1 MKRSRLQ
8 CQENIVI
15 LPPYRLCKPIYMYG
29 FGALGKKLRLD
40 FFISKMSIMSEKK
53 KLDRV
58 YTMLRVVPGAF

>member
-1 MKRSRLQ
+1 MT
-8 CQENIVI
+8 
-15 LPPYRLCKPIYMYG
+15 LPPYRLCKPIYIYIYG

-53 KLDRV
+53 KLDSV